1 MSYEHKVVLAT
12 TIYMAVH
19 CPPDTQSAYVVLD
32 LDCGGQDIAHESEQI
47 PEGSPRLTGE
57 EGFLDP
63 TERLAA
69 ELGLDWR
76 LLSHKTGLLGTDA
89 NGATSRLRFMLAHL
103 PQPNCYSHSPRHRS
117 QTKSSALKQQ
127 RPKRAHVALIK
138 PPEPASP
145 LEQQV

>member
-1 MSYEHKVVLAT
+1 MVLAT

-19 CPPDTQSAYVVLD
+19 RPPDKKSAYVVLD
-32 LDCGGQDIAHESEQI
+32 MDCGGGQDIAHECEQI
-47 PEGSPRLTGE
+47 PDGSPHLTGE

-69 ELGLDWR
+69 QLGLDWR

-103 PQPNCYSHSPRHRS
+103 SQRNCYVHTPRHRS

-127 RPKRAHVALIK
+127 MTKRAHVALIK

-145 LEQQV
+145 HEQQV